1 MHPAF
6 FSWWKHAR
14 RSGHG
19 CGPSAHPGHHGHH
32 GHGHDDGPGD
42 AFFGPGGPPGFGGR
56 FGGHGPGG
64 HGPGGH
70 GPGGGDFFGG
80 PFGVRRPLRFLAH
93 KLDLS
98 EAQVSDL
105 ARIIEELKTER
116 AQAEVDHRR
125 TVTALA
131 DAVEGA
137 TFGEQRAREGG
148 DLRVKS
154 AERLRDA
161 VTTALS
167 RIHALLDDEQRKQL
181 AYLIRTGVVTL

>member
-19 CGPSAHPGHHGHH
+19 CGPSHAAHGEGGHCGP
-32 GHGHDDGPGD
+32 DG
-42 AFFGPGGPPGFGGR
+42 AFFGPGGGPGHGHGPPGFGGR
-56 FGGHGPGG
+56 FGG
-64 HGPGGH
+64 

-98 EAQVSDL
+98 EAQVSEL

-131 DAVEGA
+131 DAVEGSA
-137 TFGEQRAREGG
+137 FGEARAREGG

-181 AYLIRTGVVTL
+181 SYLIRTGVVTL